1 MDGFQA
7 PTDRPT
13 HTHTR
18 SKGALAAACP
28 MKISVEAME
37 RIVQNMCLGV
47 ATEHEMK
54 SVHSM
59 STSFAICLVVAAKEG
74 TYMDACMFVI
84 ARSVYKH
91 RWALVITW
99 GVLTL
104 FFTPPALYLVLRK
117 TAAWLSSI
125 PKTKGASYPR
135 DYCRDILVVGETVVS
150 RSLTQR
156 WPVES
161 KRCQCGGAVCCKVLV
176 KMWHIKS

>member
-1 MDGFQA
+1 MDSKHR
-7 PTDRPT
+7 PTDR